1 MGKKIL
7 AMLFSILAATFCVL
21 TLSACQT
28 THEHDYTVT
37 VVQPTCIENGY
48 TLHVCDCGKSYRTDE
63 VSVGPHD
70 LQFMDAAEATCS
82 ENGYTAYYEC
92 TVCKKWFTGEDGV
105 TEITDKE
112 SILTAKIPH
121 TLTYFPEMPAL
132 CSYKGHIGYY
142 ECSVCNKLFSDED
155 GKDEI
160 VDSKSVEIDFDDSKH
175 LWGDW
180 HIVKDPTCTA
190 SGQEM
195 RVCEY
200 DQKHVQTRNASKL
213 KHNLN
218 KVEEVKATCTKNGQ
232 REYYECSVC
241 KKWFSDSNGQVSTD
255 KQSIVIPSNGSEHT
269 FGAWQTVVAATC
281 FTEGTER
288 RFCIYNQEHTET
300 RVVAAL
306 EHNISSIEEVKPTC
320 TKEGHIEFYECS
332 LCQKLYFDVNGQ
344 NEITDWNVIKLERLP
359 HELTHIPEKASTCT
373 EKGNVEYYECLTCN
387 TWFFDGNG
395 QIEII
400 DQKRVITDLLPH
412 ILVNV
417 PEKSSTC
424 TENGNIGYYECSV
437 CKKWFTDDSGRTE
450 IEDKNLVIT
459 DLLPHEY
466 VDGIC
471 RMCNTLYS
479 TDGLQYSEVYENNKL
494 IGYELS
500 GIGTA
505 TDTDIIVA
513 KEYDG
518 LPVIGVGISA
528 FHKNTQITSVTL
540 QSGILKIGKYAFQE
554 CTGLKNIVIPEGVIS
569 IGSLAFRGSGL
580 TGNLVIPDSVTEF
593 GFTAFMDC
601 VGITEITLG
610 SGVRDFN
617 DNLDISGSELFMGC
631 TGLTK
636 VTLKGANATMI
647 PDGAFAKCTN
657 LREVIISAKVKGFG
671 IGAFV
676 NCENIN
682 DVYYS
687 GTIDQWANIYFE
699 IDRSNPLYYAENFY
713 VNNQLVTEAVISS
726 DKVDDY
732 AFCNYDKLTSVTL
745 LDTVIAIG
753 ESAFRGC
760 TGLAGV
766 TLSNELDVI
775 SYFAFSG
782 CSLLKAIT
790 IPESLTV
797 IGSYAFLDCV
807 ALESIVIPDSV
818 THMSNGVF
826 QNCTN
831 LTFAKIGKGVD
842 KIGEGAF
849 LSCSKLENLTLSVGL
864 KEIGASAFRH
874 TALKEIIIPDGVTY
888 LGRLA
893 FEQCK
898 ELNSITLPNAVINI
912 ADNVFTGTAYF
923 NDRNN
928 WENDVL
934 LYIDNHLIRAENLT
948 GNYQIKEG
956 TLTIAGNAFI
966 DCTNLTGVTIP
977 ESVKALGDSAFK
989 DCAWLKEI
997 VIPSGVTIIG
1007 GYAFYGCAMLSNV
1020 VIPDGVTSIEYHTFE
1035 NCKALES
1042 VTIPDSVTSI
1052 DYEAFANCSS
1062 LKSIRLPDGIT
1073 YLAMNAFSGCTG
1085 LTSIVIPN
1093 GIKRIGQSSF
1103 YGCTGLKSVVI
1114 PKGVKSIDYGAF
1126 NKCENLEAVYFL
1138 GSEAEWQA
1146 ITVQPEND
1154 ALKTATV
1161 YYYSETEPTTS
1172 EDGSTYSGNYWH
1184 FGSDGITPVIWKK
1197 Q

>member
-7 AMLFSILAATFCVL
+7 VMLFSILAATFCVL
-21 TLSACQT
+21 SLSACEN
-28 THEHDYTVT
+28 THTHDYTLS
-37 VVQPTCIENGY
+37 VVEPTCTENGY

-63 VSVGPHD
+63 VPVGPHN
-70 LQFMDAAEATCS
+70 LQFMDEAEATCD
-82 ENGYTAYYEC
+82 ENGHTAYYEC
-92 TVCKKWFTGEDGV
+92 TVCKKWFTGEDGA

-112 SILTAKIPH
+112 SILTAKTPH

-142 ECSVCNKLFSDED
+142 ECSVCNKMFSDEN

-160 VDSKSVEIDFDDSKH
+160 TDSKSVEIAFDDSKH

-180 HIVKDPTCTA
+180 QVVEESTCTE

-200 DQKHVQTRNASKL
+200 DQKHVQTRNVSKL
-213 KHNLN
+213 KHSLN

-241 KKWFSDSNGQVSTD
+241 KKWFSDSSGRVETD
-255 KQSIVIPSNGSEHT
+255 KQGIIIPSSGTEHT
-269 FGAWQTVVAATC
+269 FGAWQTVVPATC

-306 EHNISSIEEVKPTC
+306 EHNISRIEEVKPTC

-344 NEITDWNVIKLERLP
+344 NEITDPNIIKLERLP
-359 HELTHIPEKASTCT
+359 HELTHIPEKVSTCT
-373 EKGNVEYYECLTCN
+373 EKGNIEYYECSTCN
-387 TWFFDGNG
+387 KLFFDANG

-400 DQKRVITDLLPH
+400 DQKSVITDLLPH
-412 ILVNV
+412 ILVNI
-417 PEKSSTC
+417 PEKASTC
-424 TENGNIGYYECSV
+424 TEKGNIGYYECSV
-437 CKKWFTDDSGRTE
+437 CKKWFTDDRGRSE
-450 IEDKNLVIT
+450 IEDKNMVIT

-466 VDGIC
+466 VDGVC
-471 RMCNTLYS
+471 RVCNVLYS
-479 TDGLQYSEVYENNKL
+479 TEGLQYSEVFENDKL

-540 QSGILKIGKYAFQE
+540 QTGILKIGKYAFQE
-554 CTGLKNIVIPEGVIS
+554 CTGLKNIVIPEGVTS

-580 TGNLVIPDSVTEF
+580 IGNLVIPDSVTEF
-593 GFTAFMDC
+593 GDSAFRGC
-601 VGITEITLG
+601 VGITELTLG
-610 SGVRDFN
+610 SGVHDFY
-617 DNLDISGSELFMGC
+617 DNLHISGSELFMGC

-636 VTLKGANATMI
+636 VTLKGANAAMI

-657 LREVIISAKVKGFG
+657 LREVIISAKVMGFG
-671 IGAFV
+671 IGAFA
-676 NCENIN
+676 NCENIK

-687 GTIDQWANIYFE
+687 GTLDQWANIYFE
-699 IDRSNPLYYAENFY
+699 IDRSNPIYYAENFY

-726 DKVDDY
+726 DKVGDY
-732 AFCNYDKLTSVTL
+732 AFYNYDKLTSVTL

-753 ESAFRGC
+753 RFAFRGC
-760 TGLAGV
+760 TGLTGV
-766 TLSNELDVI
+766 TLSKKLDVI

-782 CSLLKAIT
+782 CSLLKVIT
-790 IPESLTV
+790 IPESLTG
-797 IGSYAFLDCV
+797 IGSYAFSDCI
-807 ALESIVIPDSV
+807 ALESITIPDSV
-818 THMSNGVF
+818 TFMSNGVF
-826 QNCTN
+826 QNCTS
-831 LTFAKIGKGVD
+831 LIFAKIGNGVD
-842 KIGEGAF
+842 KIGEAAF
-849 LSCSKLENLTLSVGL
+849 LSCSKLENVTLPVGL
-864 KEIGASAFRH
+864 KEIGAYAFRK
-874 TALKEIIIPDGVTY
+874 TALKEIIIPDSVTY

-898 ELNSITLPNAVINI
+898 ELVGITLPNTVMNI
-912 ADNVFTGTAYF
+912 ADNVFTGTAYY
-923 NDRNN
+923 NDQNN

-934 LYIDNHLIRAENLT
+934 YIGNHLIQAKNLT

-989 DCAWLKEI
+989 NCTWLKEI
-997 VIPSGVTIIG
+997 VIPSGVTVIG
-1007 GYAFYGCAMLSNV
+1007 GYAFYGCAMLSNI
-1020 VIPDGVTSIEYHTFE
+1020 VIPDGVTRIEYHTFE

-1052 DYEAFANCSS
+1052 DYEAFANCSN
-1062 LKSIRLPDGIT
+1062 LKSIRLPDGLT
-1073 YLAMNAFSGCTG
+1073 YLAISAFSGCTG

-1093 GIKRIGQSSF
+1093 GIKSIGQSTF

-1126 NKCENLEAVYFL
+1126 NKCENLEAVYFS
-1138 GSEAEWQA
+1138 GTEAEWQVISIA
-1146 ITVQPEND
+1146 DGND
-1154 ALKTATV
+1154 ALKSATV
-1161 YYYSETEPTTS
+1161 YYYSESEPSTS
-1172 EDGSTYSGNYWH
+1172 EDGSAYVGNYWH
-1184 FGSDGITPVIWKK
+1184 HATDGITPVIWKK